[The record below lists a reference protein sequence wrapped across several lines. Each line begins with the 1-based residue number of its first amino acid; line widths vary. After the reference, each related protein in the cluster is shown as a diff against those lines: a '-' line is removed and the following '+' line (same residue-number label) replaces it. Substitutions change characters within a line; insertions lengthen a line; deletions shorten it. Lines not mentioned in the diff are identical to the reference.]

1 MAGKEKYVVRLCV
14 EERQQLQDLIR
25 TGKRAASVLTRAR
38 ILLKAD
44 AGADGPGL
52 TDAAVAD
59 AVEAGESTVHR
70 VRQAF
75 VEQSLDAALYRK
87 KPTGRQYRKLDG
99 AQEAKLITLACSKP
113 PTGRARWTLKLLAAR
128 LVELDVVDTISPECV
143 RATLKKM
150 RSSRGRRSSG

>member
-1 MAGKEKYVVRLCV
+1 MAGKDKYVVRLSA
-14 EERQQLQDLIR
+14 EERQQLQELIR
-25 TGKRAASVLTRAR
+25 TGKRAAAVLTRAR

-75 VEQSLDAALYRK
+75 VEHSLDAALYRK

-99 AQEAKLITLACSKP
+99 QQEARLIALACGEAP
-113 PTGRARWTLKLLAAR
+113 AGRARWTLKLLAAR
-128 LVELDVVDTISPECV
+128 LVELEVVESISPECV
-143 RATLKKM
+143 RATLKKT
-150 RSSRGRRSSG
+150 RSSHGRRSSG

>member
-59 AVEAGESTVHR
+59 AVEAG
-70 VRQAF
+70 
-75 VEQSLDAALYRK
+75 
-87 KPTGRQYRKLDG
+87 
-99 AQEAKLITLACSKP
+99 
-113 PTGRARWTLKLLAAR
+113 
-128 LVELDVVDTISPECV
+128 
-143 RATLKKM
+143 
-150 RSSRGRRSSG
+150 